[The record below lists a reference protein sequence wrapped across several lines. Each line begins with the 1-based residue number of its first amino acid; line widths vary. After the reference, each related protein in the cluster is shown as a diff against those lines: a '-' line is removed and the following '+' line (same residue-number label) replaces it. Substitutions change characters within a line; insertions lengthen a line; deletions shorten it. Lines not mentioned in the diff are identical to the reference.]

1 VTHQATVLRGLI
13 RLAFDAGVA
22 LTDIVESMHRNIS
35 RAPGIIGTLP
45 DGPTTGLTG
54 LIYQGVK
61 NTIRLA
67 GGGVDAVL
75 EQLGPMLGD
84 AEPSRPRDAMLSVL
98 NGIVGDHL
106 VATGNPLAIQM
117 RLRVN
122 GMPLQLKRRAL
133 AAEIF
138 RPNSRVLILV
148 HGLCLNERQWNRKG
162 HDHGTA
168 LARDLGYTP
177 LYLHYNTGL
186 HISTNGRAF
195 AEMLDVL
202 VKQWPVPIEELSII
216 GHSMG
221 GLVARSACH
230 YAMEAA
236 QAWRPRLHNL
246 IFLGTPHHG
255 VPLERGGQ
263 WVDSLIGKSPYTAP
277 FTRLGRIRS
286 AGITDLR
293 YGNVVDED
301 WEGHDR
307 FNHAGD
313 TRQVVPLPPGVR
325 CHAIAGTASQQVG
338 GEIIGDGLVPVGSAL
353 GQHEE
358 PSRDLALPKSRQRIA
373 RSINH
378 MELLNRPEVYKQI
391 RKWLR
396 PLDSQPAEDAPLQYQ
411 HATLA

>member
-1 VTHQATVLRGLI
+1 MTHQATVSRGLI
-13 RLAFDAGVA
+13 RLAFDAAMA
-22 LTDIVESMHRNIS
+22 LTDLVESMHRNIS
-35 RAPGIIGTLP
+35 RVPGIISTPP

-61 NTIRLA
+61 SAIRLA

-75 EQLGPMLGD
+75 EQLGPMLAD
-84 AEPSRPRDAMLSVL
+84 AEPSRARDAMLSAL
-98 NGIVGDHL
+98 NGVVGDHL
-106 VATGNPLAIQM
+106 VATGNPLAIPM

-133 AAEIF
+133 AAEISQ
-138 RPNSRVLILV
+138 PSGRVAILV
-148 HGLCLNERQWNRKG
+148 HGLCVNERHWNRKG

-195 AEMLDVL
+195 AKMLDVL
-202 VKQWPVPIEELSII
+202 VKQWPVPIEELTII

-221 GLVARSACH
+221 GLVVRSACH
-230 YAMEAA
+230 YAMKAA
-236 QAWRPRLHNL
+236 QAWRPRLRNM

-263 WVDSLIGKSPYTAP
+263 WVDFLIGKSPYTAP

-301 WEGHDR
+301 WEGYDR

-313 TRQVVPLPPGVR
+313 TRQVVPLPPDVR
-325 CHAIAGTASQQVG
+325 CHAIAGTSGQQVG
-338 GEIIGDGLVPVGSAL
+338 GAIIGDGLVPVGSAL

-396 PLDSQPAEDAPLQYQ
+396 PLETGALSK
-411 HATLA
+411 

>member
-1 VTHQATVLRGLI
+1 MTHQAAVSRGLT

-22 LTDIVESMHRNIS
+22 LTDLVESMHRNIS
-35 RAPGIIGTLP
+35 RAPGIIGTP
-45 DGPTTGLTG
+45 QDGPTTGLTG

-61 NTIRLA
+61 SAIRLA
-67 GGGVDAVL
+67 GGGVDAIL
-75 EQLGPMLGD
+75 AQLGPMLGD
-84 AEPSRPRDAMLSVL
+84 AEPSPTRDAMLSAL
-98 NGIVGDHL
+98 NGVVGDHL
-106 VATGNPLAIQM
+106 VATGNPLAIPM

-122 GMPLQLKRRAL
+122 GTPLQLKRRAL
-133 AAEIF
+133 AAEIS
-138 RPNSRVLILV
+138 RPSGRVVILV
-148 HGLCLNERQWNRKG
+148 HGLCLNDRQWNRKG

-168 LARDLGYTP
+168 LARDFGYTWI
-177 LYLHYNTGL
+177 YLHYNTGL

-202 VKQWPVPIEELSII
+202 VKQWPVPIEEFTII

-236 QAWRPRLHNL
+236 QVWRPRLRNL
-246 IFLGTPHHG
+246 VFLGTPHHG

-263 WVDSLIGKSPYTAP
+263 WVNLLVGKSPYTAP
-277 FTRLGRIRS
+277 FARLGRIRS

-301 WEGHDR
+301 WESHDR

-313 TRQVVPLPPGVR
+313 TRQVVPLPPDVR
-325 CHAIAGTASQQVG
+325 CHAIAGTAYPRVG
-338 GEIIGDGLVPVGSAL
+338 GAIIGDGLVPVGSAL

-358 PSRDLALPKSRQRIA
+358 PSRDLALPKSRQRIV

-378 MELLNRPEVYKQI
+378 LELLNRPEVYKQI

-396 PLDSQPAEDAPLQYQ
+396 PLETGALSE
-411 HATLA
+411 

>member
-1 VTHQATVLRGLI
+1 VTHQATVTRGLT

-22 LTDIVESMHRNIS
+22 LTDLVESMHRNIS
-35 RAPGIIGTLP
+35 RAPGIIGTP
-45 DGPTTGLTG
+45 QDGPTTGLTG

-61 NTIRLA
+61 SAIRLA
-67 GGGVDAVL
+67 SGGVDAVL

-84 AEPSRPRDAMLSVL
+84 AEPSRPRDAVLSAL
-98 NGIVGDHL
+98 NGVVGDHL
-106 VATGNPLAIQM
+106 VATGNPLAIPM

-122 GMPLQLKRRAL
+122 GIPLQLKRRAL
-133 AAEIF
+133 AAEIS
-138 RPNSRVLILV
+138 RPSGRVAILV

-202 VKQWPVPIEELSII
+202 VKQWPVPIEELTII

-236 QAWRPRLHNL
+236 QAWRPRLRNL

-263 WVDSLIGKSPYTAP
+263 WVDFLIGKSPYTAP

-293 YGNVVDED
+293 YGNVIDED

-313 TRQVVPLPPGVR
+313 TRQVVPLPPDVR
-325 CHAIAGTASQQVG
+325 CHAIAGTAGPQVG
-338 GEIIGDGLVPVGSAL
+338 GAIIGDGFVPVGSAL

-378 MELLNRPEVYKQI
+378 LELLNRPEVYKQI

-396 PLDSQPAEDAPLQYQ
+396 PLETGALSE
-411 HATLA
+411 

>member
-1 VTHQATVLRGLI
+1 VTRQATVSRGLT
-13 RLAFDAGVA
+13 RLAVDAGVA
-22 LTDIVESMHRNIS
+22 LTDLVESMHRNIS
-35 RAPGIIGTLP
+35 RASGIFGTP
-45 DGPTTGLTG
+45 QDGPTTDLTG

-61 NTIRLA
+61 SAIRLA

-75 EQLGPMLGD
+75 AQLGPMLGD
-84 AEPSRPRDAMLSVL
+84 AEPSRPHDAVLSAL
-98 NGIVGDHL
+98 NGVVGDHL
-106 VATGNPLAIQM
+106 VATGNPLAIPM
-117 RLRVN
+117 RLRAN

-133 AAEIF
+133 AAEIS
-138 RPNSRVLILV
+138 RPSGRVAILV
-148 HGLCLNERQWNRKG
+148 HGLCLNERHWNRKG

-195 AEMLDVL
+195 AQMLDVL
-202 VKQWPVPIEELSII
+202 VKQWPVPIEELTII

-236 QAWRPRLHNL
+236 HAWRPRLRNL

-255 VPLERGGQ
+255 VPLERAGQ
-263 WVDSLIGKSPYTAP
+263 WADFLIGKSRYTAP
-277 FTRLGRIRS
+277 FARLGRIRS

-293 YGNVVDED
+293 YGNIVDED

-307 FNHAGD
+307 FNHADD
-313 TRQVVPLPPGVR
+313 TRQVVPLPPDVR
-325 CHAIAGTASQQVG
+325 CHAIAGIAGPQVAG
-338 GEIIGDGLVPVGSAL
+338 AIIGDGLVPVGSAL

-396 PLDSQPAEDAPLQYQ
+396 PLELGALFE
-411 HATLA
+411 